1 MPDSASDLL
10 VARRRKLE
18 ALRAGGGSAF
28 PNDFVPDRTI
38 GELVARFGEMD
49 AERLAQQSEEVR
61 VGGRIV
67 GMRDFGKTAFF
78 DLQDRAGRVQVYVKR
93 EELGE
98 EGFER
103 YRLADIGDIVA
114 VEGPLFR
121 TRPGELTVRARSF
134 RILSKALRPLPEKW
148 HGLADTEI
156 RYRQRY
162 LDLIANPDVAEVFRK
177 RATIV
182 RRIREFF
189 VARDFIEVE
198 TPMMQLLAGGAAARP
213 FVTHHNALDLD
224 LYLRIAPELYLK
236 RLVVGGLER
245 VFELSRVFRNEGTST
260 RHNPEFTLLEF
271 YMAYADYRRLMK
283 ITEELFCELAREVV
297 GGLELRWNEHEIDLT
312 PPWQRLTLHEAV
324 RRHAGASDADLASD
338 GAIRAFA
345 ERRGLTF
352 DGSWGGGEILL
363 ELFEK
368 FAEAK
373 LVAPTF
379 VTGYPVE
386 VSPLARRSIEDPEL
400 TDRFELYIG
409 GREMANA
416 FSELNDPDD
425 QRSRFETQARARAA
439 GDEEAQAMDEDFLLA
454 LEHAMP
460 PTAGEGVGVDR
471 LVMMLTNQS
480 SIRDVILFPLL
491 RPPA

>member
-1 MPDSASDLL
+1 MPDPASDLL

-18 ALRAGGGSAF
+18 GLRAAAGGAY
-28 PNDFVPDRTI
+28 PNDFVPDRTTA
-38 GELVARFGEMD
+38 EVRARFGEMD
-49 AERLAQQSEEVR
+49 GAELEKQTETVRLA
-61 VGGRIV
+61 GRIV
-67 GMRDFGKTAFF
+67 RLRDQGKAAFF
-78 DLQDRAGRVQVYVKR
+78 DLQDRTGRVQVYIKQ
-93 EELGE
+93 EHLGA
-98 EGFER
+98 ER
-103 YRLADIGDIVA
+103 YEYFRHADIGDIVG
-114 VEGPLFR
+114 VEGTPFR
-121 TRPGELTVRARSF
+121 TRAGELTVSARSF
-134 RILSKALRPLPEKW
+134 RLLSKALRPLPEKW

-162 LDLIANPDVAEVFRK
+162 LDLIANPDVADVFRR
-177 RATIV
+177 RAAILQK
-182 RRIREFF
+182 IREFF

-236 RLVVGGLER
+236 RLVVGGFER

-260 RHNPEFTLLEF
+260 KHNPEFTLLEF
-271 YMAYADYRRLMK
+271 YMAYADYRRLMDL
-283 ITEELFCELAREVV
+283 TEELFCELAQEVV
-297 GGLELRWNEHEIDLT
+297 GGLRLRWNDDDIDLT

-324 RRHAGASDADLASD
+324 RKYAGATDADLASD
-338 GAIRAFA
+338 TALRSFA
-345 ERRGLTF
+345 SLHRVKL
-352 DGSWGGGEILL
+352 DPSWGGGKILL

-368 FAEAK
+368 FAEK
-373 LVAPTF
+373 RLVSPTF

-386 VSPLARRSIEDPEL
+386 VSPLARRSAENPEL
-400 TDRFELYIG
+400 TDRFELYIA

-425 QRSRFETQARARAA
+425 QRRRFEVQARARAA
-439 GDEEAQAMDEDFLLA
+439 GDAEAQAMDEDFLVA
-454 LEHAMP
+454 LEHGMP

-471 LVMMLTNQS
+471 LVMMLTNQP

-491 RPPA
+491 RPPP

>member
-18 ALRAGGGSAF
+18 ALRARGEGAY
-28 PNDFVPDRTI
+28 PNDFTPDRTI
-38 GELVARFGEMD
+38 GELRARFGDMD
-49 AERLAQQSEEVR
+49 AERLQQQAEIVR
-61 VGGRIV
+61 VAGRIV
-67 GMRDFGKTAFF
+67 GMRDFGKAAFF
-78 DLQDRAGRVQVYVKR
+78 DLQDRAGRVQVHVKR
-93 EELGE
+93 EQLGDD
-98 EGFER
+98 GFER
-103 YRLADIGDIVA
+103 YRQADVGDIVA
-114 VEGPLFR
+114 VEGKPFR
-121 TRPGELTVRARSF
+121 THKGEFTVSAQSF

-148 HGLADTEI
+148 HGLVDTEI

-162 LDLIANPDVAEVFRK
+162 LDLIANPEVAQVFRK
-177 RATIV
+177 RAAILQKV
-182 RRIREFF
+182 REFF

-236 RLVVGGLER
+236 RLVVGGFER

-260 RHNPEFTLLEF
+260 KHNPEFTLLEF
-271 YMAYADYRRLMK
+271 YMAYADYRRLMD
-283 ITEELFCELAREVV
+283 ITEELFCEVAREVV
-297 GGLELRWNEHEIDLT
+297 GGLELRWNEHDIDLT
-312 PPWQRLTLHEAV
+312 PPWQRMTLHDAV
-324 RRHAGASDADLASD
+324 RRYAEASAADLASD
-338 GAIRAFA
+338 AAIRCFA
-345 ERRGLTF
+345 ERRGLPLHP
-352 DGSWGGGEILL
+352 SWGGGKVVL

-368 FAEAK
+368 FAEEK

-386 VSPLARRSIEDPEL
+386 VSPLARRSVEDPEL

-425 QRSRFETQARARAA
+425 QRGRFEVQARARAA

-471 LVMMLTNQS
+471 LVMMLTNQP

>member
-1 MPDSASDLL
+1 Q
-10 VARRRKLE
+10 K
-18 ALRAGGGSAF
+18 
-28 PNDFVPDRTI
+28 
-38 GELVARFGEMD
+38 
-49 AERLAQQSEEVR
+49 
-61 VGGRIV
+61 
-67 GMRDFGKTAFF
+67 
-78 DLQDRAGRVQVYVKR
+78 
-93 EELGE
+93 
-98 EGFER
+98 
-103 YRLADIGDIVA
+103 
-114 VEGPLFR
+114 
-121 TRPGELTVRARSF
+121 
-134 RILSKALRPLPEKW
+134 
-148 HGLADTEI
+148 
-156 RYRQRY
+156 
-162 LDLIANPDVAEVFRK
+162 
-177 RATIV
+177 
-182 RRIREFF
+182 IREFF

-236 RLVVGGLER
+236 RLVVGGFER

-260 RHNPEFTLLEF
+260 KHNPEFTLLEF
-271 YMAYADYRRLMK
+271 YMAYADYRRLMD
-283 ITEELFCELAREVV
+283 ITEELFCEVARGVV
-297 GGLELRWNEHEIDLT
+297 GGLELRWNEHDIDLT
-312 PPWQRLTLHEAV
+312 PPWQRMTLHDAV

-338 GAIRAFA
+338 AAIRSFA
-345 ERRGLTF
+345 ERRGLPLHP
-352 DGSWGGGEILL
+352 SWGGGKVVL

-368 FAEAK
+368 FAEEK
-373 LVAPTF
+373 LVSPTF

-386 VSPLARRSIEDPEL
+386 VSPLARRSVKDPEL

-425 QRSRFETQARARAA
+425 QRSRFEVQARARAA

-471 LVMMLTNQS
+471 LVMMLTNQP

-491 RPPA
+491 PPPACAAS

>member
-18 ALRAGGGSAF
+18 ALRARGEGAY
-28 PNDFVPDRTI
+28 PNDFTPDRTI
-38 GELVARFGEMD
+38 GELRARFGDMD
-49 AERLAQQSEEVR
+49 AERLQQQAEIVR
-61 VGGRIV
+61 VAGRIV
-67 GMRDFGKTAFF
+67 GVRDFGKAAFF
-78 DLQDRAGRVQVYVKR
+78 DLQDRAGRVQVHVKR
-93 EELGE
+93 EQLGDD
-98 EGFER
+98 GFER
-103 YRLADIGDIVA
+103 YRQADVGDIVA
-114 VEGPLFR
+114 VEGKPFR
-121 TRPGELTVRARSF
+121 THKGEFTVSAQSF

-148 HGLADTEI
+148 HGLVDTEI

-162 LDLIANPDVAEVFRK
+162 LDLIANPEVAQVFRK
-177 RATIV
+177 RAAILQKV
-182 RRIREFF
+182 REFF

-236 RLVVGGLER
+236 RLVVGGFER

-260 RHNPEFTLLEF
+260 KHNPEFTLLEF
-271 YMAYADYRRLMK
+271 YMAYADYRRLMDL
-283 ITEELFCELAREVV
+283 TEELFCEVAREVV
-297 GGLELRWNEHEIDLT
+297 GGLALRWNEHDIDLT
-312 PPWQRLTLHEAV
+312 PPWQRMTLHDAV
-324 RRHAGASDADLASD
+324 RRFAGASDADLASD
-338 GAIRAFA
+338 AAIRSFA
-345 ERRGLTF
+345 ERRDVALHP
-352 DGSWGGGEILL
+352 SWGGGKVVL

-368 FAEAK
+368 FAEEK
-373 LVAPTF
+373 LVSPTF

-386 VSPLARRSIEDPEL
+386 VSPLARRSVEDPEL

-425 QRSRFETQARARAA
+425 QRSRFEVQARARAA

-471 LVMMLTNQS
+471 LVMMLTNQP